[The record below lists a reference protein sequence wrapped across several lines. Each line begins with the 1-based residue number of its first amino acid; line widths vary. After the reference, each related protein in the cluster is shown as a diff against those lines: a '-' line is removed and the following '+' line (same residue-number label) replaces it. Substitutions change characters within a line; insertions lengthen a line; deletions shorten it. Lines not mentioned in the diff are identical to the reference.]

1 MKQQQGNG
9 VRHRQGGFTLV
20 ELSVVLVIVGLL
32 LGAVF
37 AGQELIKNAQAT
49 RLKNQVKNIETMAQ
63 NFRDQRG
70 RYPGD
75 CNNDGIIGIAI
86 GDGLS
91 SPDDRA
97 ARAGYLS
104 TDTAISLAEGGDGS
118 WEEGSFCPRDAETY
132 EGDAQLHGGNP
143 GANLFYNDLKEA
155 GFINETSVNRDVAE
169 HTDDDYIFAMQIDE
183 GGYPY
188 NVMVIAGVSR
198 FLARA
203 MDESIDGNA
212 DDMDGGRIR
221 GIQTDGTIEDD
232 SSWSD
237 WSSGGAGSPD
247 SKVHVAYF
255 FEDVP
260 TD

>member
-1 MKQQQGNG
+1 MRHAN
-9 VRHRQGGFTLV
+9 RHRQGGFTLV

-49 RLKNQVKNIETMAQ
+49 RLKNQVKNIESMAQ
-63 NFRDQRG
+63 NFRDQRE

-75 CNNDGIIGIAI
+75 CDNNGFFDTQILDLGNPNTRAKRANYLAVDSDSDLDS
-86 GDGLS
+86 GDFC
-91 SPDDRA
+91 PDNPGDE
-97 ARAGYLS
+97 GVEG
-104 TDTAISLAEGGDGS
+104 DTALDGD
-118 WEEGSFCPRDAETY
+118 
-132 EGDAQLHGGNP
+132 P

-169 HTDDDYIFAMQIDE
+169 HTDDDYIFAGRVVV
-183 GGYPY
+183 GGNLTSY
-188 NVMVIAGVSR
+188 NAIVVAGVSR

-212 DDMDGGRIR
+212 DDPLGGRVR
-221 GIQTDGTIEDD
+221 WMSEGGVVASEAADGWAQD
-232 SSWSD
+232 
-237 WSSGGAGSPD
+237 AKSPD
-247 SKVHVAYF
+247 DKVHVAYF

-260 TD
+260 PESNLDGG